1 MGDRIMNTISA
12 QEARKLV
19 QQATTRKITDASK
32 LNTIMKNIAK
42 RAQAGFDYYDYQ
54 PSISYN
60 MAKTL
65 IHLGYRIL
73 RTNHKIFN
81 EMTID
86 EFIDGKQYG
95 KRISW
100 GAD

>member
-1 MGDRIMNTISA
+1 MKTISA
-12 QEARKLV
+12 QEARRLT
-19 QQATTRKITDASK
+19 QQSTTRRVTDTTK

-42 RAQAGFDYYDYQ
+42 RANAGFTYYDYQ
-54 PSISYN
+54 PSISYY

-73 RTNHKIFN
+73 KYDNKIFN
-81 EMTID
+81 EMVID
-86 EFIDGKQYG
+86 DFLEKQYG

-100 GAD
+100 GVEE

>member
-1 MGDRIMNTISA
+1 MGNRIMKTLTA
-12 QEARKLV
+12 QEARKLT
-19 QQATTRKITDASK
+19 QQATTRRVTDTTK

-42 RAQAGFDYYDYQ
+42 RANAGFTYYDYQ
-54 PSISYN
+54 PSISYY

-73 RTNHKIFN
+73 DFNNKRFN
-81 EMTID
+81 EMVID
-86 EFIDGKQYG
+86 DFLNKQYC

-100 GAD
+100 GVEE

>member
-1 MGDRIMNTISA
+1 MKTVTA
-12 QEARKLV
+12 QEARKLT

-32 LNTIMKNIAK
+32 LNTIMKNITK
-42 RAQAGFDYYDYQ
+42 RANAGFTYYDYQ

-73 RTNHKIFN
+73 RPNHKIFN

-86 EFIDGKQYG
+86 EFIDKQYG

-100 GAD
+100 GIEE

>member
-1 MGDRIMNTISA
+1 MGYRIMNTLSA

-42 RAQAGFDYYDYQ
+42 RANAGFTYYDYQ

-73 RTNHKIFN
+73 RPNHKVFN
-81 EMTID
+81 EMVID
-86 EFIDGKQYG
+86 DFIEKQYG

-100 GAD
+100 GTD